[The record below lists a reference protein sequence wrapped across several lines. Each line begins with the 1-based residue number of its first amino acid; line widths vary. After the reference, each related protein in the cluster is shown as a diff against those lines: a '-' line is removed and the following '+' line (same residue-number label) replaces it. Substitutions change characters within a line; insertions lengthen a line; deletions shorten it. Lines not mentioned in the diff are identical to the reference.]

1 MATNMTRRRFL
12 GLSGG
17 LLAAFGVAGCSGG
30 QREGSV
36 TADNGSTQ
44 AGSLSGVTPTTT
56 VGEVRNDAR
65 TGDWGR
71 MLFPITFDVPGDD
84 VPLSRVGDY
93 LPWYHYIDTDTTV
106 AIVRDVLARAG
117 EGRTVF
123 IPIYSE
129 EEMAATDNEQV
140 GYRKRDTGLFFF
152 PAQGLAEG
160 DRAPFAIVNAGGGF
174 AYVGSM
180 QDSFPHCLW
189 LSQHGINAFA
199 MQYRPDAQLACED
212 LARGISYVFAHA
224 DELGVDT
231 DGYSL
236 WGGSAGGRMAAYLGS
251 YGPAAFGGNDL
262 PRPAACIVN
271 YTGHSDYT
279 TSDPAT
285 FSAVGERDGIA
296 SWRRMRSR
304 LEAMSAAGIPTEFHH
319 YAGLPHGFGLGLGT
333 VAEGWIDQAVAFWM
347 ANR

>member
-1 MATNMTRRRFL
+1 MLAGAAAMAL
-12 GLSGG
+12 ALVGCASGNG
-17 LLAAFGVAGCSGG
+17 TSSEELDMSNDI
-30 QREGSV
+30 
-36 TADNGSTQ
+36 TA
-44 AGSLSGVTPTTT
+44 TTT
-56 VGEVRNDAR
+56 VGEVRNDPRAA
-65 TGDWGR
+65 GWGR

-84 VPLSRVGDY
+84 VPLSRVGDC
-93 LPWYHYIDTDTTV
+93 LPWYHYVDTDTTV
-106 AIVRDVLARAG
+106 AIVRDVLTRAG

-129 EEMAATDNEQV
+129 EEMAATDSEQV

-152 PAQGLAEG
+152 PAQGRAEG
-160 DRAPFAIVNAGGGF
+160 DRAPFAILNAGGGF

-212 LARGISYVFAHA
+212 LARAISYVFVHA

-251 YGPAAFGGNDL
+251 YGSAAFGGDDL

-319 YAGLPHGFGLGLGT
+319 YAGLPHGFGLGVGT
-333 VAEGWIDQAVAFWM
+333 IAEGWIEQAVAFWM